1 MTDSM
6 ELRAVYIEELI
17 RYAATDD
24 RITLVEADLS
34 KALSS
39 PKFKAV
45 YPDRLINAGICEANM
60 IGIAAGLA
68 VEGKLPF
75 THTFTPF
82 ATRRVCD
89 QVTISLLYSG
99 LKAVMVGS
107 DPGISAELNGGT
119 HMSFEDVG
127 VMRSLPGIVIVE
139 PVDAAQLRAAL
150 PQIMSCP
157 ETVYM
162 RLFRKQ
168 ANTVYEEGCSFT
180 LGKANTLRE
189 GNDVTLIASGIM
201 VHEALQ
207 AADMLAVEGIK
218 ARVLDM
224 HTIKPID
231 REAVIRA
238 AAETGAIV
246 TCENHNVV
254 GGLGSAVS
262 EVTAEECPVPVVRI
276 GVTDHFG
283 EVGKMAFLKEKYHMR
298 AEDIAQ
304 AAKAA
309 MAKKGGVRA

>member
-1 MTDSM
+1 MTDSR

-24 RITLVEADLS
+24 RIVLVEADLS

-39 PKFKAV
+39 PKFKAA

-60 IGIAAGLA
+60 IGIAAGLS

-75 THTFTPF
+75 THSFTPF

-89 QVTISLLYSG
+89 QVTISLLYAK

-119 HMSFEDVG
+119 HMSFEDIG

-139 PVDAAQLRAAL
+139 PVDAAQLVAAL

-157 ETVYM
+157 ETVYL

-168 ANTVYEEGCSFT
+168 ATTVYEEGCSFT
-180 LGKANTLRE
+180 LGKANTLRD
-189 GNDVTLIASGIM
+189 GSDVTLIASGMM
-201 VHEALQ
+201 VSEALQ
-207 AADMLAVEGIK
+207 AAELLAAQGVS

-231 REAVIRA
+231 REAIVCA
-238 AAETGAIV
+238 ARETGAIV
-246 TCENHNVV
+246 TCENHNII

-283 EVGKMAFLKEKYHMR
+283 EVGKVPFLKEKYRMR
-298 AEDIAQ
+298 AEDIAE
-304 AAKAA
+304 AAQTAI
-309 MAKKGGVRA
+309 AKKGGACK

>member
-1 MTDSM
+1 MLDNQ

-17 RYAATDD
+17 RYAETDD

-39 PKFKAV
+39 PKFKAA
-45 YPDRLINAGICEANM
+45 YPERLIDVGICEANM
-60 IGIAAGLA
+60 IGVAAGLA

-89 QVTISLLYSG
+89 QVAISILYAG

-119 HMSFEDVG
+119 HMSFEDIG
-127 VMRSLPGIVIVE
+127 VMRSLPGLTIVE
-139 PVDAAQLRAAL
+139 PVDAAQLKAAL
-150 PQIMSCP
+150 PQILSCK
-157 ETVYM
+157 EAVYL

-168 ANTVYEEGCSFT
+168 ARKIYDEGCAFT
-180 LGKANTLRE
+180 LGKVSTLRD
-189 GNDVTLIASGIM
+189 GGDVTI
-201 VHEALQ
+201 
-207 AADMLAVEGIK
+207 IK

-224 HTIKPID
+224 HTIKPLD
-231 REAVIRA
+231 REAVVRA
-238 AAETGAIV
+238 AKETGAIV
-246 TCENHNVV
+246 TCDNHNVI
-254 GGLGSAVS
+254 GALGTAVA

-283 EVGKMAFLKEKYHMR
+283 EVGKMDFLKAKYHMT
-298 AEDIAQ
+298 AADIA
-304 AAKAA
+304 AAARTA
-309 MAKKGGVRA
+309 IQKKGGR